1 MTLNKAR
8 ASLSLLASINDKLA
22 ISGEQLDVKEH
33 KSFNKKK
40 LKAKYAHLV
49 KVNNIRDI

>member
-8 ASLSLLASINDKLA
+8 ASLSLLASKNDKLA
-22 ISGEQLDVKEH
+22 ISGEQLGVKEQISV
-33 KSFNKKK
+33 KKKK